1 MKIVL
6 DLRGAQ
12 TPEAAHD
19 YLRRAL
25 AFPDYYGKNLDA
37 LYDLLSVWDIPAA
50 FVLRLPGRGDM
61 AAYGKRLRRVFEDS
75 ARENGR
81 ISVK

>member
-61 AAYGKRLRRVFEDS
+61 AAYGKRLRLVFEDA